1 MKDLT
6 GKTAVITG
14 ASRGIGAATATAF
27 AAAGANICLLARSE
41 TQIIEL
47 AKDNEP
53 RAIARTCDVADYAAV
68 ESAIRAA
75 QAAFGSVD
83 ILINN
88 ASVIA
93 PISALG
99 SVDPQKWSQMIDIN
113 LKGVFHG
120 IRAALPIMQAQ
131 GAGTILTVSSG
142 AAHHAI
148 EGWSGY
154 CASKAGAAML
164 TESLHLEHHKDG
176 IRTMGLSPG
185 TVATQ
190 MQKEIKASGINLVSQ
205 LDWSAHIAADWPAKA
220 LVWMCTSAADP
231 YLGTELSLRDIALR
245 QKIGLL

>member
-47 AKDNEP
+47 AKNIGP
-53 RAIARTCDVADYAAV
+53 RAMARACDVADYAAV
-68 ESAIRAA
+68 DAAIRAA

-88 ASVIA
+88 AGVIA
-93 PISALG
+93 PISALA
-99 SVDPQKWSQMIDIN
+99 SVDPQEWSQMIDIN

-142 AAHHAI
+142 AAHHAV
-148 EGWSGY
+148 EGWSG
-154 CASKAGAAML
+154 
-164 TESLHLEHHKDG
+164 
-176 IRTMGLSPG
+176 
-185 TVATQ
+185 
-190 MQKEIKASGINLVSQ
+190 
-205 LDWSAHIAADWPAKA
+205 
-220 LVWMCTSAADP
+220 
-231 YLGTELSLRDIALR
+231 
-245 QKIGLL
+245 